1 MAGLRT
7 WLETLPGRYGDR
19 PEFSS
24 RKGAPTEP
32 VLASSR
38 CSLADAGKLKSSD
51 RTNRTGA
58 REAGRARAV
67 RPRPNLLPVVEA
79 KALCVVLGSRGKQVV
94 RYGSK
99 NSVKPYALY
108 AFAGPRTTRPRDPSS
123 GGVWVVGRFGG

>member
-7 WLETLPGRYGDR
+7 WLETLPGRNGDR

-79 KALCVVLGSRGKQVV
+79 KALCVVLGSRGNQAVV
-94 RYGSK
+94 SK
-99 NSVKPYALY
+99 I
-108 AFAGPRTTRPRDPSS
+108 
-123 GGVWVVGRFGG
+123 RF